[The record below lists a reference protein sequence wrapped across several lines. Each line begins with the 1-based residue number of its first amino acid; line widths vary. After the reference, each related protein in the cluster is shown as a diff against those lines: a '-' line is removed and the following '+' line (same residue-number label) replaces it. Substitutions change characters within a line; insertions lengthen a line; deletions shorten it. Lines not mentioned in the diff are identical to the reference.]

1 MLDDLVGNII
11 EKLKNT
17 GLYDNTIFVFSSD
30 NGGMSSAQVG
40 NYPYRGVSFDNIVMS
55 SVLFSNVVMMPFP
68 PTCMLCLAAWCINL
82 VQLGV

>member
-40 NYPYRGVSFDNIVMS
+40 NYPYRGICFE
-55 SVLFSNVVMMPFP
+55 NVVMSTANIAQKSNQYSVTDF
-68 PTCMLCLAAWCINL
+68 N
-82 VQLGV
+82 

>member
-30 NGGMSSAQVG
+30 NGGMASAQVG
-40 NYPYRGVSFDNIVMS
+40 NYPYRGISFDNIVIS
-55 SVLFSNVVMMPFP
+55 SVLFDLLMSRKMMNIALS
-68 PTCMLCLAAWCINL
+68 TLIKY
-82 VQLGV
+82 V